1 MKHEHIHLQPEHSPL
16 VIFCCPLGDGLMFE
30 LENGKP
36 KLVLASYDESRTA
49 SKVGHSQVSHK
60 NKAQK
65 STVPSKQCP
74 KEPERPL
81 KERKSGA
88 ATPAATN
95 HVERLPAHTS
105 RKTKVKV
112 SKDHRNVIGVVRVQ
126 SESKTKTTDESS
138 RVTEK
143 TVKESLVC
151 LTQEQLQQ
159 ILNSIKTSG
168 QNVQEDSKS
177 TTHVKNGGLGAKEE
191 HASSDPVSSGAAEL
205 LLDSSNHRH
214 RTVQERG
221 GDDKKPLNSTA
232 GSGLFSTLGERER
245 EREAL
250 EAKRAQWRRELDEQM
265 ALKKQQKVKTG
276 STLQSEPSEGPRSS
290 DQPSAVQDDRVT
302 RTSTNGNPASSQ
314 THSSQRNLPS
324 ATHSA
329 FILGEATPLE
339 NAFTEEKKHQQRRWL
354 QDLEQQREEA
364 KLRKKL
370 EKQSQN
376 QTEDHERWAMH
387 FESFQRRL
395 VPQPPTASPSERG
408 EMDVGSSLSHHRSPS
423 GVLSTAWENMSTF
436 GGDQKSSYLRTMTA
450 LLDPSQ
456 IEERERKRIKQLEHQ
471 RAIEAQV
478 EERRRQKEREEA
490 ERRAQELEEERK
502 VARERELL
510 QQQYLMDTQR
520 QRQKEDLQS
529 RKAEE
534 LYLSVQR
541 AQEEAQKDRH
551 QQRIRDLARKGH
563 DVSNLLRRLE
573 PAPPA
578 QPVSGSS
585 LGGVATEDPAQRV
598 EAPGTARRDMAVQ
611 TEVSEVSSAGSG
623 MADMG
628 VHPSS
633 DHRAPSAPAPPN
645 LKRSRRDVRLSE
657 RNGGKENVFLA
668 LKEADPYEAYARTDR
683 PHPQQPGRK
692 PEWNTHRPS
701 KPFIPASERYPSG
714 LQRHRQESRM
724 RRQMELLTLVERN
737 TFSRTSQQQD
747 PPTHSVNP
755 SHPPLPQDPAH
766 RKGEDPQRRPST
778 SNTGHSRG
786 PSPPVPALK
795 HRPQQIQQPE
805 DPEGASEITDWP
817 PSSDYI
823 PYVRTDEVYH
833 LDPLAPI
840 SRPTTREAPP
850 RTHADVIGSRQPT
863 PVVQR
868 DPLLHPELL
877 KSTERQQAILKG
889 LSELRQGLLQK
900 QRELESSLNPLL
912 AGQSRTHSPA
922 FQPM

>member
-1 MKHEHIHLQPEHSPL
+1 MN
-16 VIFCCPLGDGLMFE
+16 LGDGLMFE

-471 RAIEAQV
+471 
-478 EERRRQKEREEA
+478 
-490 ERRAQELEEERK
+490 
-502 VARERELL
+502 
-510 QQQYLMDTQR
+510 
-520 QRQKEDLQS
+520 DLQS

>member
-1 MKHEHIHLQPEHSPL
+1 MN
-16 VIFCCPLGDGLMFE
+16 LGDGLMFE

-36 KLVLASYDESRTA
+36 KLVLASYDESRTS
-49 SKVGHSQVSHK
+49 SKVGQVSHK
-60 NKAQK
+60 NKVQK
-65 STVPSKQCP
+65 STVNTKQCP

-81 KERKSGA
+81 KERKSED
-88 ATPAATN
+88 PAATKN
-95 HVERLPAHTS
+95 AERVTTHAS
-105 RKTKVKV
+105 RKAKVKV
-112 SKDHRNVIGVVRVQ
+112 SRDHRSVIGGVRVQ

-138 RVTEK
+138 KVTEK
-143 TVKESLVC
+143 SVKQSLVC

-159 ILNSIKTSG
+159 ILNSIKASG
-168 QNVQEDSKS
+168 LNIQEDSA
-177 TTHVKNGGLGAKEE
+177 TTHVQNGGLGTKEE
-191 HASSDPVSSGAAEL
+191 LASSEPVNSSEAAEL

-214 RTVQERG
+214 RNSQGRG
-221 GDDKKPLNSTA
+221 NNDKKTLDSMT
-232 GSGLFSTLGERER
+232 GSGLFGTLGERER

-265 ALKKQQKVKTG
+265 ALKKQHKVKTC
-276 STLQSEPSEGPRSS
+276 SILQNEPSAGLISS
-290 DQPSAVQDDRVT
+290 DQPSADDNVT
-302 RTSTNGNPASSQ
+302 RTSTDGNSATSQ
-314 THSSQRNLPS
+314 SHSTQRNLPS
-324 ATHSA
+324 ATRSA
-329 FILGEATPLE
+329 FVLGEATPLE
-339 NAFTEEKKHQQRRWL
+339 HAFSEEKKHQQRRWL
-354 QDLEQQREEA
+354 QDLEQQREDA

-370 EKQSQN
+370 ERQSQN
-376 QTEDHERWAMH
+376 QAEDHEHWAMH
-387 FESFQRRL
+387 FDSFQKRL
-395 VPQPPTASPSERG
+395 LPQPPTAPPSERG
-408 EMDVGSSLSHHRSPS
+408 EIDVGSSLSHHRSPS

-436 GGDQKSSYLRTMTA
+436 GGDSLGRASVDTAHGFQQKSSYLRTMTA
-450 LLDPSQ
+450 LLDPTQ

-471 RAIEAQV
+471 RALEAQV

-490 ERRAQELEEERK
+490 AQRAQELEEERR

-520 QRQKEDLQS
+520 QRQKEELRS

-541 AQEEAQKDRH
+541 AQEEAQKDKH
-551 QQRIRDLARKGH
+551 QKRIRERAEKGH
-563 DVSNLLRRLE
+563 DVSNLQRRLE
-573 PAPPA
+573 PDSPS
-578 QPVSGSS
+578 QSVSGQSQ
-585 LGGVATEDPAQRV
+585 GGVATDTEQRV
-598 EAPGTARRDMAVQ
+598 EAPSTARKDTAVQ
-611 TEVSEVSSAGSG
+611 TESG
-623 MADMG
+623 KISPPGTGIAEIG
-628 VHPSS
+628 VNTNNHYQAA
-633 DHRAPSAPAPPN
+633 HTAPPN

-657 RNGGKENVFLA
+657 KNGGKENVFLA

-701 KPFIPASERYPSG
+701 KPFIPASERYPTV

-747 PPTHSVNP
+747 PPTHSMNP
-755 SHPPLPQDPAH
+755 SHNPRHLDSAH
-766 RKGEDPQRRPST
+766 RKDDDPQRRPST
-778 SNTGHSRG
+778 SNTDSRGHS
-786 PSPPVPALK
+786 PPIPALK
-795 HRPQQIQQPE
+795 HRPQQFQQHSALQTEEPE
-805 DPEGASEITDWP
+805 EPAGITDWP

-840 SRPTTREAPP
+840 SRPTTREAPQK
-850 RTHADVIGSRQPT
+850 THPDVIGSRRPT

-889 LSELRQGLLQK
+889 LAELRQGLLQK
-900 QRELESSLNPLL
+900 QRELERSMNSLLP
-912 AGQSRTHSPA
+912 GQSRTHSPA
-922 FQPM
+922 F